1 MDQRLLRQLESQCLQ
16 DNPPGCTLGCPVHV
30 DVRGIVRAVQ
40 KEDYVGGA
48 ALFHRMIPFP
58 GIISSVCDEPCRQ
71 SCRLGECGEPLAI
84 RALEKFC
91 VERAPVTGPPVRLKE
106 KNQRV
111 AVIGGGLS
119 GATAAFELA
128 CKGYQVTLFEATAV
142 LGGRLKNFSEVTL
155 PPTLLQQELAV
166 LATVQVQL
174 CCNRPVQAIEDV
186 AAAFDA
192 VYVADGSGTLIGLDE
207 IEAQTLFAG
216 REKVFAGGSSR
227 RQEQSYSP
235 IASLAD
241 GQRAAVSID
250 RFLQQASLTA
260 NREEKKGAGSIARRD
275 EQATESR
282 KAVVPTGQNG
292 VYTQEEAGKEAERC
306 SLCECLACVKS
317 CEFLTH
323 YKQMPKRYIREIY
336 NNLSIVMGIHRA
348 NKMINSCNLC
358 GLCGR
363 VCPGELDI
371 GEVCREARR
380 IMVQKGKMPP
390 SAHDF
395 ALRDMRFSNSGL
407 CSLTRHQPGRSAS
420 RYAFFPGCQLAASSP
435 SQVQKMYAFLCGKLS
450 SGVGLMLGCCGAP
463 ADWAGQIPLF
473 EETLENI
480 LHNWKSLGSPQLIT
494 ACPTCYHFLQDR
506 MPLNAVKDLWTMLD
520 EVGAP
525 EPTKPYSLRLAVH
538 DSCMTR
544 QEAAMQD
551 SVRRLAQALGCQL
564 EELPYS
570 RDKTTCCG
578 YGGLMMYAN
587 RELADKVV
595 WRRINESKSDY
606 LTYCAMCRDNFAGRG
621 KRAYH
626 LLDLFFDDAAAAERR
641 PPGYSQR
648 QANRSRLKRELL
660 REVWGEPG
668 NEPQE
673 ENTLIIPDSVR
684 DAMEDKM
691 ILESDIAAVID
702 YAAKSGNCFQNEGKN
717 CYIAYF
723 QPDQVTYWVEY
734 LPRDNAFLILNA
746 YCHRLTIDG

>member
-1 MDQRLLRQLESQCLQ
+1 MDQQLLRQLENQCIQ
-16 DNPPGCTLGCPVHV
+16 DNPPGCNLGCPVNV
-30 DVRGIVRAVQ
+30 DVRGIIRAVQ
-40 KEDYVGGA
+40 KEDYAVGA
-48 ALFHRMIPFP
+48 ALFYRMIPFP
-58 GIISSVCDEPCRQ
+58 GIISSVCDEPCRR
-71 SCRLGECGEPLAI
+71 SCRRGEYDESLAI

-91 VERAPVTGPPVRLKE
+91 VAYAPSIGQITRLKE
-106 KNQRV
+106 KTQRV

-119 GATAAFELA
+119 GATAAFALT
-128 CKGYQVTLFEATAV
+128 CKGYQVTLFEAKET
-142 LGGRLKNFSEVTL
+142 LGGQLKNFPEAVL
-155 PPTLLQQELAV
+155 PLDLLQKELAV
-166 LATVQVQL
+166 LSVMNVKICYNNSIHAVEEVS
-174 CCNRPVQAIEDV
+174 VD
-186 AAAFDA
+186 FDA
-192 VYVADGSGTLIGLDE
+192 VYAADGNGALIGSDE
-207 IEAQTLFAG
+207 IEAQTLAAG

-227 RQEQSYSP
+227 RGEQGYSA

-260 NREEKKGAGSIARRD
+260 NREEKKIACNAARRD
-275 EQATESR
+275 ETIPMLQ
-282 KAVVPTGQNG
+282 KAIVPNDSNG
-292 VYTQEEAGKEAERC
+292 VYTRAEARQEAARC

-348 NKMINSCNLC
+348 NKMINSCSLC

-363 VCPGELDI
+363 ICPGELDV

-395 ALRDMRFSNSGL
+395 ALRDMRFSNSEL
-407 CSLTRHQPGRSAS
+407 CSLTRHQPGMSVS
-420 RYAFFPGCQLAASSP
+420 KYAFFPGCQLAASSP
-435 SQVQKMYAFLCGKLS
+435 SHVRKMYAFLCGKLS
-450 SGVGLMLGCCGAP
+450 GGVGLMLGCCGAP
-463 ADWAGQIPLF
+463 ADWAGQTALF
-473 EETLENI
+473 EETLADI
-480 LHNWKSLGSPQLIT
+480 LHKWQSLGSPQLIT
-494 ACPTCYHFLQDR
+494 ACPTCYHFLQAR
-506 MPLNAVKDLWTMLD
+506 LPMNAVRDLWTLLD

-525 EPTKPYSLRLAVH
+525 EAPSRYSLRLAVH

-544 QEAAMQD
+544 QEARMQD
-551 SVRRLAQALGCQL
+551 SVRNLAQQLGCEL

-595 WRRINESKSDY
+595 WRRINESANDY

-626 LLDLFFDDAAAAERR
+626 LLDLFFDDAAAAERK

-648 QANRSRLKRELL
+648 QTNRARLKRELL
-660 REVWGEPG
+660 REIWDEPG
-668 NEPQE
+668 NEPQGK
-673 ENTLIIPDSVR
+673 NVLIIPDHVR

-691 ILESDIAAVID
+691 ILEADIAAVID
-702 YAAKSGNCFQNEGKN
+702 YAAESGNYIKAEDKN

-723 QPDQVTYWVEY
+723 QPDNVTYWVEY

-746 YCHRLTIDG
+746 YCHRLTIDS